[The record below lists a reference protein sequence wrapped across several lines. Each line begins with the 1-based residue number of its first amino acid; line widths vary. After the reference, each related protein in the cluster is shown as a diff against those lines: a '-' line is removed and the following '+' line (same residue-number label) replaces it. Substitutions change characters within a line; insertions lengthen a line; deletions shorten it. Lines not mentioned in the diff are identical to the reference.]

1 MSAQTRGD
9 GEHANA
15 VLVRRLFQAFREGD
29 LATIQATVGDDVV
42 WHFPGRTGG
51 LAGDHHGRE
60 AVFRFLGRVMELSGG
75 TFQLELLDV
84 VANDRRAVALFRG
97 HATRNDR
104 ALDNPT
110 CLHMRIATGRIVELW
125 EFVWDLYHVDEFWA

>member
-1 MSAQTRGD
+1 MPTEHAN
-9 GEHANA
+9 EHANA
-15 VLVRRLFQAFREGD
+15 MMVRRLFQAFREGD
-29 LATIQATVGDDVV
+29 LATVATTIDDDVT

-51 LAGDHHGRE
+51 LRGDHRGRDQ
-60 AVFRFLGRVMELSGG
+60 VFHFLGRVMELSGG

-97 HATRNDR
+97 RGLRRGRT
-104 ALDNPT
+104 LDNPT
-110 CLHMRIATGRIVELW
+110 CLHMRIENGRIVELW